1 MPERTKQMRERKGS
15 LRYHSAMTAAAT
27 KTSTCSA
34 PAVAA
39 KAGLML
45 LWVVVLTAC
54 QPATSV
60 REAPTSLSPQLQT
73 QLDQASAALRSD
85 QPLAAAE
92 QYGQLAQTDPERRS
106 RWQLRQADAL
116 YTGGEYQRS
125 SSVLELIDGSTLA
138 PDELALLHLL
148 QTENAIASMDVTG
161 LQQAAAT
168 FRRSQPQLAA
178 PYLPRAEAV
187 RSLLQHAID
196 SRAQLALAVLQQS
209 WPDALLRETAFA
221 TLAESTFMQLAQ
233 EYDRSDDVARGW
245 LAAAADAR
253 QLSVAQH
260 FELHWQA
267 STPQQLLQ
275 AARSDEQQAFADL
288 YVQTQSF
295 PQRIAVILP
304 QSGNLQSA
312 AEAIRMGII
321 SAWSMLPESSR
332 PELYFI
338 AADQGMIGAYYE
350 ALEWRSDLLLGPLA
364 AEQVSAMRD
373 LPDRIIPM
381 LALNLPAEMSAS
393 PQVSTDTGDGA
404 DDSTTTADT
413 GMSRSAGAA
422 PPALASS
429 QYFALP
435 PEDSASAAAVWMR
448 QLGHRNVVVLAA
460 DDNIGQR
467 QLQAFSQALQQRDG
481 SVLRELLFDPAT
493 IEFTS
498 LLNTVLGLQNSLQ
511 RHQQLQELLGL
522 ELGFQARADD
532 NIDAL
537 FVAADRRQARLLVPQ
552 LKFVDA
558 DYLPVFVTER
568 SYAASRDSSNDRDLE
583 AVHITLPGW
592 QLGAPPLPALQ
603 QVQQWY
609 PPARNE
615 IVARLFGLGRDSLLL
630 SAHRQRLQGDSA
642 VRLQAASG
650 ELYIDQTGIVRRDL
664 QRARYRNGVIT
675 PVE

>member
-1 MPERTKQMRERKGS
+1 MRAVLGK
-15 LRYHSAMTAAAT
+15 AA
-27 KTSTCSA
+27 
-34 PAVAA
+34 
-39 KAGLML
+39 L
-45 LWVVVLTAC
+45 LYCVLLLQAC
-54 QPATSV
+54 QPA
-60 REAPTSLSPQLQT
+60 PSLRDAETTNSPQLRS
-73 QLDQASAALRSD
+73 QLDQADAALQSG
-85 QPLAAAE
+85 QPLLAAQQFA
-92 QYGQLAQTDPERRS
+92 QLAQADAERRAG
-106 RWQLRQADAL
+106 WQLRQADAL
-116 YTGGEYQRS
+116 YQGGKYQRS
-125 SSVLELIDGSTLA
+125 SSVLELIDDSALA
-138 PDELALLHLL
+138 ADELALLHLL
-148 QTENAIASMDVTG
+148 QTENAIASMDDTS

-178 PYLPRAEAV
+178 QYLPRAEAV
-187 RSLLQHAID
+187 RALLQQAID

-221 TLAESTFMQLAQ
+221 TLAETAFMQLAQ
-233 EYDRSDDVARGW
+233 EYGHSDDVARGW

-253 QLSVAQH
+253 QLSVTQH
-260 FELHWQA
+260 FELHWQTSA
-267 STPQQLLQ
+267 PQQLLQ
-275 AARSDEQQAFADL
+275 APRSDEQQAFADL
-288 YVQTQSF
+288 YVLAQSF

-304 QSGNLQSA
+304 QSGNLQAA

-321 SAWSMLPESSR
+321 SAWSLLPPASR
-332 PELYFI
+332 PALRFI
-338 AADQGMIGAYYE
+338 AADQGITGAYYE

-373 LPDRIIPM
+373 LPDRSIPM
-381 LALNLPAEMSAS
+381 LALNLPTELSTS
-393 PQVSTDTGDGA
+393 PQISPQTSMNTKNGA
-404 DDSTTTADT
+404 DDSITAANT
-413 GMSRSAGAA
+413 GMSMSPEQA
-422 PPALASS
+422 PPVLASN

-435 PEDSASAAAVWMR
+435 PEDSARAAAAWMR
-448 QLGHRNVVVLAA
+448 QLGHRRVVALAA

-467 QLQAFSQALQQRDG
+467 QLQGFSQALQQRDG

-511 RHQQLQELLGL
+511 RHQQLQDLLGL

-537 FVAADRRQARLLVPQ
+537 FIAADRRQARLLVPQ

-568 SYAASRDSSNDRDLE
+568 SYAAGRDSSNDRDLDG
-583 AVHITLPGW
+583 VHITLPGW
-592 QLGAPPLPALQ
+592 LLDAPPLPPLQ
-603 QVQQWY
+603 QVQDWY

-630 SAHRQRLQGDSA
+630 SAHRQRLQGDTA

-650 ELYIDQTGIVRRDL
+650 ELYIDQTGIVRREL
-664 QRARYRNGVIT
+664 QRARYRNGIIML
-675 PVE
+675 VE

>member
-1 MPERTKQMRERKGS
+1 MR
-15 LRYHSAMTAAAT
+15 
-27 KTSTCSA
+27 
-34 PAVAA
+34 
-39 KAGLML
+39 AGLGKAAL
-45 LWVVVLTAC
+45 LWCAVLLQAC
-54 QPATSV
+54 QPTPTLRDAGTSI
-60 REAPTSLSPQLQT
+60 SPQQQA
-73 QLDQASAALRSD
+73 QLDQASTALRSG
-85 QPLAAAE
+85 QPLLAAE
-92 QYGQLAQTDPERRS
+92 QFAQLAQADAERRAG
-106 RWQLRQADAL
+106 WQLRQADAL
-116 YTGGEYQRS
+116 YQGGDYQRS

-148 QTENAIASMDVTG
+148 QTENAIASMDFTG
-161 LQQAAAT
+161 MQQAAAT
-168 FRRSQPQLAA
+168 FRRSQTQLAA
-178 PYLPRAEAV
+178 QYLPRAEAV
-187 RSLLQHAID
+187 SALLQHAID

-221 TLAESTFMQLAQ
+221 TLAESAFTQLAQ
-233 EYDRSDDVARGW
+233 EFGHSDDVARGW

-253 QLSVAQH
+253 QLSVTGH

-267 STPQQLLQ
+267 SAPQQLLQ
-275 AARSDEQQAFADL
+275 APRSDEQQAFAEL
-288 YVQTQSF
+288 YVQAQSF

-321 SAWSMLPESSR
+321 SAWSLLPAASR
-332 PELYFI
+332 PALRFI
-338 AADQGMIGAYYE
+338 AADQGITGAYYE

-373 LPDRIIPM
+373 LPDRSIPM
-381 LALNLPAEMSAS
+381 LALNLPAELSTS
-393 PQVSTDTGDGA
+393 PQVNPPVNSQNSTNTSDGD
-404 DDSTTTADT
+404 DDSMTAADT
-413 GMSRSAGAA
+413 GMSMSARAA
-422 PPALASS
+422 LPALASS
-429 QYFALP
+429 HYFALP
-435 PEDSASAAAVWMR
+435 PEDSASAAAAWMR
-448 QLGHRNVVVLAA
+448 QLGHRKVVALAA

-467 QLQAFSQALQQRDG
+467 QLQAFSQALQQHDG

-511 RHQQLQELLGL
+511 RHQQLQDLLGL

-568 SYAASRDSSNDRDLE
+568 SYAAGRDSSNDRDLE

-592 QLGAPPLPALQ
+592 QLGAPPLPPLQ
-603 QVQQWY
+603 QVQDWY

-630 SAHRQRLQGDSA
+630 SAHRQRLQGDTA

-650 ELYIDQTGIVRRDL
+650 ELYIDQTGIVRREL

-675 PVE
+675 LVE